1 MSNFQI
7 STNQSWGLCLTMCLV
22 AALMIMPDMA
32 QAAASSSAA
41 TAGGIT
47 TVLCTV
53 VTALTGP
60 IGRAVGM
67 IALVVLGMGIF
78 LGKLSWPLA
87 LATALGI
94 TFIFSASTIM
104 GWLSGGSATST
115 C

>member
-1 MSNFQI
+1 MSKSQFSITFNWQ
-7 STNQSWGLCLTMCLV
+7 LCALFCLV
-22 AALMIMPDMA
+22 ALLMVSPDAM
-32 QAAASSSAA
+32 AASASN
-41 TAGGIT
+41 GISDT
-47 TVLCTV
+47 LCKI
-53 VTALTGP
+53 VTQLTGP
-60 IGRAVGM
+60 IGKAVGM

-104 GWLSGGSATST
+104 AWLGGSGSS

>member
-1 MSNFQI
+1 MLNFQI
-7 STNQSWGLCLTMCLV
+7 NQYWHLCLTMCLV
-22 AALMIMPDMA
+22 AALMIIPDAA
-32 QAAASSSAA
+32 QATATD

-60 IGRAVGM
+60 IGKAVGM

-104 GWLSGGSATST
+104 SWLSGGTATSS